1 MVRKKN
7 NNISWE
13 LTQAHTPTAEEEA
26 TTETAE
32 EVTPTEVTT
41 EEAEASTTPT
51 TTEETATDT
60 TEEATETA
68 TEEATEEGAYS
79 QLMNY
84 VVQRNAKAQQLAEQA
99 ALEEEQAREFER
111 AFHESG
117 IAGREKMLDMLKD
130 REPQRDVDQEKRLR
144 TLSKVQAWGDMLNAL
159 TAGIVAN
166 TGKYG
171 KGYVP
176 YIPKNSALGSID
188 KLNEMQD
195 EYRKRKL
202 EWDNNMLNF
211 ELGNEQAK
219 MEAAKALATNAAN
232 KAAATRKAAT
242 EAEDDAVS
250 SYEDMVKFIMREQGL
265 DRRHAEDIM
274 ARYQT
279 TAMRNASDAKNAKKE
294 EDKGLAIRLLD
305 HFEPWTAKEIM
316 TTNEFGV
323 EGLKKSTY
331 KEDLTERENFAPNR
345 PSVIVAK
352 AFMGAGYS
360 EAQVTNITDVSDA
373 IKKIVAL
380 LNSGVSPETALE
392 TVKEDYAAK
401 GKSVK
406 FPSRIM

>member
-1 MVRKKN
+1 MARKKN

-13 LTQAHTPTAEEEA
+13 LTQAHTPTAEEVA

-41 EEAEASTTPT
+41 EEAETSTTPT

-60 TEEATETA
+60 TEA
-68 TEEATEEGAYS
+68 TEEAAEEDVYS
-79 QLMNY
+79 PIMNY
-84 VVQRNAKAQQLAEQA
+84 VMQRNARAQRLAEQA

-117 IAGREKMLDMLKD
+117 IAGREKMLDML

-188 KLNEMQD
+188 KLNKMQD

-232 KAAATRKAAT
+232 KAAATRKAAA
-242 EAEDDAVS
+242 EAEDDAAS

-279 TAMRNASDAKNAKKE
+279 EVMREASDAAKTRKSNRTEAARRAFDHFSPWTPTTKTLGEGPLARTIESKYSQDKEYRDSIMWDNDDVKAVLAYYDAGLSIEEAIEQVE
-294 EDKGLAIRLLD
+294 EDK
-305 HFEPWTAKEIM
+305 K
-316 TTNEFGV
+316 
-323 EGLKKSTY
+323 
-331 KEDLTERENFAPNR
+331 
-345 PSVIVAK
+345 
-352 AFMGAGYS
+352 
-360 EAQVTNITDVSDA
+360 
-373 IKKIVAL
+373 
-380 LNSGVSPETALE
+380 
-392 TVKEDYAAK
+392 
-401 GKSVK
+401 
-406 FPSRIM
+406 

>member
-7 NNISWE
+7 DNISWE
-13 LTQAHTPTAEEEA
+13 LTQAHTPIAEEVNA
-26 TTETAE
+26 TETTE

-41 EEAEASTTPT
+41 EEAETSTTPA

-60 TEEATETA
+60 TEA
-68 TEEATEEGAYS
+68 TEEATEEEVYAPI
-79 QLMNY
+79 MNY
-84 VVQRNAKAQQLAEQA
+84 VMQRNARAQQLAEQA

-188 KLNEMQD
+188 KLNKMQD

-232 KAAATRKAAT
+232 KAAATRKAAA

-265 DRRHAEDIM
+265 DRRHAQDII

-279 TAMRNASDAKNAKKE
+279 TAMRNASDANIAKE
-294 EDKGLAIRLLD
+294 EKDEGLDIRLLD
-305 HFEPWTAKEIM
+305 HFEPWTPKNK
-316 TTNEFGV
+316 TTLNEFGDEV
-323 EGLKKSTY
+323 AGGKTTY
-331 KEDLTERENFAPNR
+331 NEDLPERKNFARNR
-345 PSVIVAK
+345 RSVIVAK
-352 AFMGAGYS
+352 AFMKAGYS
-360 EAQVTNITDVSDA
+360 ENQVTNITDVSDA

-380 LNSGVSPETALE
+380 LDSGVSPDSALE

-401 GKSVK
+401 GKSIK

>member
-7 NNISWE
+7 DNISWE
-13 LTQAHTPTAEEEA
+13 LTQAHTPTAEEVNA
-26 TTETAE
+26 TETTE

-41 EEAEASTTPT
+41 EEAETSTTPT
-51 TTEETATDT
+51 TEEETATDT
-60 TEEATETA
+60 TEA
-68 TEEATEEGAYS
+68 TEEATEEDAYTP
-79 QLMNY
+79 LMNH
-84 VVQRNAKAQQLAEQA
+84 VMQRNARAQQLAEKA

-188 KLNEMQD
+188 KLNKMQD

-232 KAAATRKAAT
+232 KAAATRKAAA

-265 DRRHAEDIM
+265 DRRHAQDII

-279 TAMRNASDAKNAKKE
+279 TAMRNASDANKAKAGKDE
-294 EDKGLAIRLLD
+294 GLAIRLLD
-305 HFEPWTAKEIM
+305 HFEPWTAKDK
-316 TTNEFGV
+316 TKLNEFGEEV
-323 EGLKKSTY
+323 AGGKSTY
-331 KEDLTERENFAPNR
+331 KEDYLERKNLAPNR
-345 PSVIVAK
+345 PSVIVAMD
-352 AFMGAGYS
+352 FMDAGYS
-360 EAQVTNITDVSDA
+360 EYQVINNTDVSDA

-380 LNSGVSPETALE
+380 LDSGVSPDSALE

-401 GKSVK
+401 GKNVK

>member
-13 LTQAHTPTAEEEA
+13 LTQAHTPTAEDVN
-26 TTETAE
+26 TTETTE

-41 EEAEASTTPT
+41 EEVEASTTPT
-51 TTEETATDT
+51 TTEETVTET
-60 TEEATETA
+60 TEA
-68 TEEATEEGAYS
+68 TEEAAEEETEEEAYP
-79 QLMNY
+79 QLMNF
-84 VVQRNAKAQQLAEQA
+84 VAQRNARAQQLAEQA

-130 REPQRDVDQEKRLR
+130 SEPQRDVDQEKRLR

-188 KLNEMQD
+188 KLNKMQD

-202 EWDNNMLNF
+202 EWDNNMLSF

-232 KAAATRKAAT
+232 KAKETRKAAA
-242 EAEDDAVS
+242 EAEADAVS

-265 DRRHAEDIM
+265 DRRHAQDII
-274 ARYQT
+274 ARFQT
-279 TAMRNASDAKNAKKE
+279 TAMRNASDANNAKAEK
-294 EDKGLAIRLLD
+294 DKGLAIRILD
-305 HFEPWTAKEIM
+305 HFEPWTPKVKGTSMNAFGEIEEKM
-316 TTNEFGV
+316 
-323 EGLKKSTY
+323 STY
-331 KEDLTERENFAPNR
+331 SEDLPERENYAPNSR
-345 PSVIVAK
+345 SMIVAD
-352 AFMGAGYS
+352 AFMKAGYS
-360 EAQVTNITDVSDA
+360 ENQVINNTDVEDA

-380 LNSGVSPETALE
+380 LNSGVSPESALE

-401 GKSVK
+401 GKNVK

>member
-1 MVRKKN
+1 MVRKRN

-13 LTQAHTPTAEEEA
+13 LTQAHTPTAEEVNA
-26 TTETAE
+26 TETTE

-41 EEAEASTTPT
+41 EEVETTTTPT
-51 TTEETATDT
+51 TTEEAATD
-60 TEEATETA
+60 AT
-68 TEEATEEGAYS
+68 EATEEEAYP
-79 QLMNY
+79 QLMNF
-84 VVQRNAKAQQLAEQA
+84 VAQRNARAQQLAEQA

-176 YIPKNSALGSID
+176 YIPKNSALGSIE

-232 KAAATRKAAT
+232 KAAATRKAAA
-242 EAEDDAVS
+242 EAEGDAVS

-265 DRRHAEDIM
+265 DRRHAEGII
-274 ARYQT
+274 ASYQA
-279 TAMRNASDAKNAKKE
+279 TAMRNASDAAKARQSNRTEAARRAFDHFSPWTPTTKTIGSGPTARTIESTYSKDKEYRDSIMWDDDDVKAVLAYYDAGLSIEEAIEQVE
-294 EDKGLAIRLLD
+294 EDK
-305 HFEPWTAKEIM
+305 K
-316 TTNEFGV
+316 
-323 EGLKKSTY
+323 
-331 KEDLTERENFAPNR
+331 
-345 PSVIVAK
+345 
-352 AFMGAGYS
+352 
-360 EAQVTNITDVSDA
+360 
-373 IKKIVAL
+373 
-380 LNSGVSPETALE
+380 
-392 TVKEDYAAK
+392 
-401 GKSVK
+401 
-406 FPSRIM
+406 

>member
-7 NNISWE
+7 DNISWE
-13 LTQAHTPTAEEEA
+13 LTQAHTPTAEEVNA
-26 TTETAE
+26 TETTE

-41 EEAEASTTPT
+41 EEAATSTTPT

-60 TEEATETA
+60 TEA
-68 TEEATEEGAYS
+68 TEEATEEEAYAP
-79 QLMNY
+79 LMNY
-84 VVQRNAKAQQLAEQA
+84 VMQRNARAQQLAEQA

-111 AFHESG
+111 AFQESG

-166 TGKYG
+166 SGKYG

-188 KLNEMQD
+188 KLNKMRD

-232 KAAATRKAAT
+232 KAAATRKAAA
-242 EAEDDAVS
+242 EAEDEAVS

-265 DRRHAEDIM
+265 DRRHAQDIM
-274 ARYQT
+274 ARFQT
-279 TAMRNASDAKNAKKE
+279 TAMRNASDAENAKKE
-294 EDKGLAIRLLD
+294 KDKDLAIRLLD
-305 HFEPWTAKEIM
+305 HFEPWTPKDK
-316 TTNEFGV
+316 TKLNEFGDEV
-323 EGLKKSTY
+323 PGGKSTY
-331 KEDLTERENFAPNR
+331 QEDLPERMNLAPNSR
-345 PSVIVAK
+345 SVIVAE
-352 AFMGAGYS
+352 AFMKAGYS
-360 EAQVTNITDVSDA
+360 ENQVTNITDVSDA

-380 LNSGVSPETALE
+380 LDSGVSPDSALE

-401 GKSVK
+401 GKSIK